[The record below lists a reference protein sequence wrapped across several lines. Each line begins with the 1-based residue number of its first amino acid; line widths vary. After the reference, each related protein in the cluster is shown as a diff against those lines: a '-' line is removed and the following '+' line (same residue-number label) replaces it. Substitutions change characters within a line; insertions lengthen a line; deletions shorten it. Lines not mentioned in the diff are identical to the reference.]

1 MKRALLLVALFAVA
15 LGSSTFARSHKIDDG
30 FAPENNLW
38 IGVDDKM
45 VSTVTK
51 EAFNKIMDDVG
62 AIYAPIVKARGGTLQ
77 FQRNWDDGTVNAY
90 ASRSG
95 TTWVVAMFGGL
106 ARYKDMTV
114 DGFTYVV
121 CHELGHHLGGA
132 PKYAR
137 NPWASVEG
145 QSDYYGGLKCMKR
158 LWANDD
164 NVAIVE
170 AMKVDATVN
179 AKCDKAFNNSNEAA
193 LCKRLS
199 MAGLTLGQTLA
210 DLGREKAVSFT
221 TPSTVVV
228 TKLME
233 SHPPAQCRLDTYF
246 AAALCDKDPTEDFS
260 DTDRLVGACNAGTDK
275 VGIRPACWYK

>member
-1 MKRALLLVALFAVA
+1 MKRALLLVALMAVA
-15 LGSSTFARSHKIDDG
+15 LGSSTFANNRQIDDG

-38 IGVDDKM
+38 IGTDEKM

-62 AIYAPIVKARGGTLQ
+62 AIYAPIVKAKGGNLV

-90 ASRSG
+90 ASRQG
-95 TTWVVAMFGGL
+95 TTWQVAMFGGL

-132 PKYAR
+132 PKYVR

-158 LWANDD
+158 LWANDN
-164 NVAIVE
+164 NVAIVDN
-170 AMKVDATVN
+170 MQVDAVVE
-179 AKCDKAFNNSNEAA
+179 KACEKQFANSNEAA
-193 LCKRLS
+193 LCKRLA
-199 MAGLTLGQTLA
+199 MAGKTLGQTLA
-210 DLGREKAVSFT
+210 DLGQEKAVDFA

-233 SHPPAQCRLDTYF
+233 SHPPAQCRMDTYF
-246 AAALCDKDPTEDFS
+246 AAALCDKDPTDDFS
-260 DTDRLVGACNAGTDK
+260 DTDRLVGACNAGTETI
-275 VGIRPACWYK
+275 GFRPRCWYK

>member
-62 AIYAPIVKARGGTLQ
+62 LQ